1 MAVEVARRL
10 ISVDEFVHLIET
22 GFFGREE
29 RVELINGEMIT
40 MPPIGDSHVGH
51 TNQANHC
58 FSRLLAGRAVVS
70 VQNPIVLP
78 GLSRPQ
84 PDLAVLRPRQD
95 FYGRSTATPQDVLLL
110 VEVADSTFSYDRDT
124 KGPLYAAASIVEYWI
139 INVVAGELLVYRD
152 PTPDGYTSAS
162 SLRRG
167 DTVTPV
173 MFPDIRVAVSDLL
186 I

>member
-22 GFFGREE
+22 GFFGPEE
-29 RVELINGEMIT
+29 RVELIHGEMIA
-40 MPPIGDSHVGH
+40 MPPIGDGRVGH
-51 TNQANHC
+51 TNHVN
-58 FSRLLAGRAVVS
+58 FSFNRLFAGRAVVA

-84 PDLAVLRPRQD
+84 PDVAVLRPRPD
-95 FYGRSTATPQDVLLL
+95 FYGRSTATPSDVLTL
-110 VEVADSTFSYDRDT
+110 VEVADTTLTYDRDT
-124 KGPLYAAASIVEYWI
+124 KGPMYAAAGIVEYWI
-139 INVVAGELLVYRD
+139 INVAAGEVIVHRQ
-152 PTPDGYTSAS
+152 PTPTGYAS
-162 SLRRG
+162 VTTLRRG

-173 MFPDIRVAVSDLL
+173 MFPDVPVAISDLL